1 VSSREEPVVLFA
13 LEWCEFCWSV
23 RKLFQALEVPYRSID
38 LDSAAYQQDNRGG
51 EIRAALRDRVQAPT
65 IPQVFVGG
73 VHLGGCTET
82 FDAFKQGRL
91 QALLQANGIE
101 YRRNDALDP
110 YSLLPK
116 WLHPR

>member
-1 VSSREEPVVLFA
+1 MFA

-38 LDSAAYQQDNRGG
+38 LDSVEYQQDDLGG
-51 EIRAALRDRVQAPT
+51 AIRAALGARVGAAT

-73 VHLGGCTET
+73 EHVGGCTET
-82 FDAFKQGRL
+82 FDAFQQGRL
-91 QALLQANGIE
+91 QALLEGSGVAF
-101 YRRNDALDP
+101 RRDQALDP